1 MLNRDVEGAAAAH
14 QRLLADVDGLDPA
27 SHDLDPSRPTALAGW
42 TVGHLLTH
50 IARQADSVVR
60 MLDGVSQ
67 YEGGA
72 QGRSAEI
79 EAGATRER
87 HALITDV
94 RMSIWRLESRWAA
107 HENWEA
113 PAILVSGAVVACHEL
128 PFRRWREVAIQ
139 ALVNGTQ
146 LAINDRT
153 QLRATFMIWRSAITL
168 GLLSIGGSIGWTLAM
183 TLENAAKVRT
193 LGQVELLIAFAIAR
207 ISLGERHSTRDYAA
221 TALVSAGI
229 VIVAVL
235 G

>member
-1 MLNRDVEGAAAAH
+1 MDERMLNRDVEGAAAAH
-14 QRLLADVDGLDPA
+14 QRLLADVDGSDPA

-128 PFRRWREVAIQ
+128 PFRRWREVAIHHVDLGIGMGFEDLPSEYLRRELRLMEMLWNSRQ
-139 ALVNGTQ
+139 PMGLTGLPARALE
-146 LAINDRT
+146 LAPPQRLAWLMGRT
-153 QLRATFMIWRSAITL
+153 VVE
-168 GLLSIGGSIGWTLAM
+168 GLAP
-183 TLENAAKVRT
+183 
-193 LGQVELLIAFAIAR
+193 
-207 ISLGERHSTRDYAA
+207 
-221 TALVSAGI
+221 AGI
-229 VIVAVL
+229 Y
-235 G
+235 

>member
-14 QRLLADVDGLDPA
+14 QRLLADVDGSDPA

-128 PFRRWREVAIQ
+128 PFRRWREVAIHHVDLGIGMGFEDLPSEYLRRELRLMEMLWNSRQ
-139 ALVNGTQ
+139 PMGLTGLPARALE
-146 LAINDRT
+146 LAPPQRLAWLMGRT
-153 QLRATFMIWRSAITL
+153 VVE
-168 GLLSIGGSIGWTLAM
+168 GLAP
-183 TLENAAKVRT
+183 
-193 LGQVELLIAFAIAR
+193 
-207 ISLGERHSTRDYAA
+207 
-221 TALVSAGI
+221 AGI
-229 VIVAVL
+229 Y
-235 G
+235 

>member
-14 QRLLADVDGLDPA
+14 QRLLADVDGSDPA
-27 SHDLDPSRPTALAGW
+27 SQDLDPSRPTALAGW

-128 PFRRWREVAIQ
+128 PFRRWREVAIHHVDLGIGMGFEDLPSEYLRRELRLMEMLWNSRQ
-139 ALVNGTQ
+139 PMGLTGLPARALE
-146 LAINDRT
+146 LAPPQRLAWLMGRT
-153 QLRATFMIWRSAITL
+153 VVE
-168 GLLSIGGSIGWTLAM
+168 GLAP
-183 TLENAAKVRT
+183 
-193 LGQVELLIAFAIAR
+193 
-207 ISLGERHSTRDYAA
+207 
-221 TALVSAGI
+221 AGI
-229 VIVAVL
+229 Y
-235 G
+235 

>member
-128 PFRRWREVAIQ
+128 PFRRWREVAIHHVDLGIGMGFEDLPSEYLRRELRLMEMLWNSRQ
-139 ALVNGTQ
+139 PMGLTGLPARALE
-146 LAINDRT
+146 LAPPQRLAWLMGRT
-153 QLRATFMIWRSAITL
+153 VVE
-168 GLLSIGGSIGWTLAM
+168 GLAP
-183 TLENAAKVRT
+183 
-193 LGQVELLIAFAIAR
+193 
-207 ISLGERHSTRDYAA
+207 
-221 TALVSAGI
+221 AGI
-229 VIVAVL
+229 Y
-235 G
+235 

>member
-1 MLNRDVEGAAAAH
+1 MDERMLNRDVEGAAAAH
-14 QRLLADVDGLDPA
+14 QRLLADLDGSDPA
-27 SHDLDPSRPTALAGW
+27 SQDLDPSRPTALAGW

-94 RMSIWRLESRWAA
+94 RMSLWRLESRWAA

-113 PAILVSGAVVACHEL
+113 PATLVSGAVVACHEL
-128 PFRRWREVAIQ
+128 PFRRWREVSVHHVDLGIGMGFEDLPSEYLRRELRLMEMLWNSRQPMGLTGLPAR
-139 ALVNGTQ
+139 ALE
-146 LAINDRT
+146 LAPPQRLAWLMGRT
-153 QLRATFMIWRSAITL
+153 VVE
-168 GLLSIGGSIGWTLAM
+168 GLAP
-183 TLENAAKVRT
+183 
-193 LGQVELLIAFAIAR
+193 
-207 ISLGERHSTRDYAA
+207 
-221 TALVSAGI
+221 AGI
-229 VIVAVL
+229 Y
-235 G
+235 